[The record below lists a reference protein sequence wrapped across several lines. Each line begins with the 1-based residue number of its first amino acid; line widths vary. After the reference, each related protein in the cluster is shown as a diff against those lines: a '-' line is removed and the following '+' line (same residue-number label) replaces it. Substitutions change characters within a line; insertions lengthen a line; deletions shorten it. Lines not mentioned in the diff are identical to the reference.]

1 MPVSNGVPMKPGEVM
16 SPPPDDPG
24 PRRLYLRQL
33 RQLFE
38 LRKITMVEPAA
49 IPERNLTRR
58 NPSMGAQKV
67 KGKFIAPNFSQGGAA
82 LGFADVLVAN
92 AEIKALR
99 ATPKVLVPA
108 PGAGRVL
115 EFQSAVLQLK
125 AGANILTETTAN
137 LAVKYKDGTGVQ
149 VSQTIEATG
158 FVDQAA
164 DQITYGLVKLDP
176 ITSRVGCENQALV
189 LHNLGAGKIA
199 GNAAND
205 ALLRVKAQTTGTA
218 VMTLTYDTNNSFQIT
233 WQKMAFA
240 TVEITETDQ
249 FATVAVECTPIYD
262 ATNGLLTAVAKCNI
276 DAICQ

>member
-1 MPVSNGVPMKPGEVM
+1 
-16 SPPPDDPG
+16 
-24 PRRLYLRQL
+24 
-33 RQLFE
+33 
-38 LRKITMVEPAA
+38 
-49 IPERNLTRR
+49 
-58 NPSMGAQKV
+58 MGAQKV

-125 AGANILTETTAN
+125 AGANVLTEATAN
-137 LAVKYKDGTGVQ
+137 LGVKYKDGTGVQ

-176 ITSRVGCENQALV
+176 ITARTVCENQPLV
-189 LHNLGAGKIA
+189 LHNLGAGEIA

-205 ALLRVKAQTTGTA
+205 ALIRVKVAYR
-218 VMTLTYDTNNSFQIT
+218 VHTL
-233 WQKMAFA
+233 
-240 TVEITETDQ
+240 
-249 FATVAVECTPIYD
+249 
-262 ATNGLLTAVAKCNI
+262 G
-276 DAICQ
+276 